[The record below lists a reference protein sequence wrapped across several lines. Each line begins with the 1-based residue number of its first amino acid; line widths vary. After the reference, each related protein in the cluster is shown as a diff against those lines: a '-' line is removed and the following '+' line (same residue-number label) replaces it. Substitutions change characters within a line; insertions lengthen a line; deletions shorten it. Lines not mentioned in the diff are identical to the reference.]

1 MGYLFNLMPTAVFEV
16 STSSHT
22 DFVNITPLVRD
33 FVKKSGVRNGI
44 CVVYVPHTTAAVF
57 INEGADPDVIRDIA
71 YKLAQLIEWDD
82 PNYRH
87 TEGNAAAHIRSAIIG
102 NSRVIPVI
110 EGSLALG
117 TWEAIFLAEFDGPR
131 RRKVIVTIIE
141 DR

>member
-1 MGYLFNLMPTAVFEV
+1 MPTKIFRV

-22 DFVNITPLVRD
+22 DFVNITAPIREFVRE
-33 FVKKSGVRNGI
+33 SGINDGI

-71 YKLAQLIEWDD
+71 YKLSQLVEWDD

-87 TEGNAAAHIRSAIIG
+87 AEGNSAAHIKSAVIG
-102 NSRVIPVI
+102 NSRVIPIVN
-110 EGSLALG
+110 GDLALG

-131 RRKVIVTIIE
+131 SRKVIVTLLGE
-141 DR
+141 G